1 MAHGAI
7 SAGLKKRLILMKR
20 KKQQG
25 KTLNVAI
32 IFCVFVFLLILMSI
46 TVKTLILIKN
56 SSFDG
61 QNRFNLGIFQETQVS
76 VVSFSPATHSIAIIN
91 LKGKSLSNNIS
102 QYIGLPIDATLKTS
116 NMIIDKKNL
125 ASDMWRVL
133 FHFDDKNT
141 SLTIIDALRLWL
153 FAKDVPTDFI
163 YQRDALSNDTLTIN
177 SFASSFFI
185 DSAISNEKTTIE
197 IINATQTYGLANRL
211 AVLVANIGG
220 DVVLVSSSDK
230 PQDNSQV
237 LYSGDLNYTV
247 KKLASFLK
255 VKPVKSS
262 RRDISDVTIIIGKD
276 ILSNLKF

>member
-1 MAHGAI
+1 
-7 SAGLKKRLILMKR
+7 MKR

-25 KTLNVAI
+25 KSLKIAI
-32 IFCVFVFLLILMSI
+32 IFCLFVLLLILMSI
-46 TVKTLILIKN
+46 AVKTLILVKN

-61 QNRFNLGIFQETQVS
+61 QNRFNVGIFQDKQVS
-76 VVSFSPATHSIAIIN
+76 VVSFSPVTRSIAIIN
-91 LKGKSLSNNIS
+91 LKGDLLANNIS
-102 QYIGLPIDATLKTS
+102 HYIGLPIDATIQTN
-116 NMIIDKKNL
+116 NMVVDKKNL
-125 ASDMWRVL
+125 ASDMSKVL
-133 FHFDDKNT
+133 FNFDGKNT

-153 FAKDVPTDFI
+153 FTKDVPTDFI
-163 YQRDALSNDTLTIN
+163 YQRDAVSSDTLTIN

-211 AVLVANIGG
+211 AVLVTNMGG
-220 DVVLVSSSDK
+220 DVVLVSSLDK

-255 VKPVKSS
+255 VKPVASS
-262 RRDISDVTIIIGKD
+262 KRDISDVTIIIGKD
-276 ILSNLKF
+276 VLKGLKF

>member
-1 MAHGAI
+1 
-7 SAGLKKRLILMKR
+7 MKR

-25 KTLNVAI
+25 NTLNVAI
-32 IFCVFVFLLILMSI
+32 VFCVFVFLLILMSI
-46 TVKTLILIKN
+46 SVKTLLLIKN

-61 QNRFNLGIFQETQVS
+61 QNRFNVGIFQESQIS
-76 VVSFSPATHSIAIIN
+76 VVSFSPATRSIAIIN
-91 LKGKSLSNNIS
+91 VKGKQLGNNIG
-102 QYIGLPIDATLKTS
+102 QYIGLPIDAMLKTD
-116 NMIIDKKNL
+116 NMVIDKKNL
-125 ASDMWRVL
+125 ASGMSRVL

-153 FAKDVPTDFI
+153 FVKEVPMDFI
-163 YQRDALSNDTLTIN
+163 YQRDALSSDALTIN

-185 DSAISNEKTTIE
+185 DPAISNEKTTIE

-230 PQDNSQV
+230 PQDKSQV
-237 LYSGDLNYTV
+237 LYSDDLNYTV

-255 VKPVKSS
+255 VKPVKSTK
-262 RRDISDVTIIIGKD
+262 RDISDVTIIIGKEV
-276 ILSNLKF
+276 LKDLEF

>member
-1 MAHGAI
+1 
-7 SAGLKKRLILMKR
+7 MKR

-46 TVKTLILIKN
+46 AVKTLLLIKN

-61 QNRFNLGIFQETQVS
+61 QNRFNVGIFQDTQVS
-76 VVSFSPATHSIAIIN
+76 VVSFSPATRSIAIIN
-91 LKGKSLSNNIS
+91 LKGKPFSDNIG
-102 QYIGLPIDATLKTS
+102 QHIGLPIDGTIKTNS
-116 NMIIDKKNL
+116 MVIDKNNL
-125 ASDMWRVL
+125 APDMSRIL

-141 SLTIIDALRLWL
+141 SLTIIDVLRLWL
-153 FAKDVPTDFI
+153 FTKDVPTNFI
-163 YQRDALSNDTLTIN
+163 YQRDALNTDVLTIN

-197 IINATQTYGLANRL
+197 IVNATQTYGLANRL
-211 AVLVANIGG
+211 AVLIANMGG

-230 PQDNSQV
+230 PQDNSQI

-255 VKPVKSS
+255 VKPVASS
-262 RRDISDVTIIIGKD
+262 KRDISDVTIIIGND
-276 ILSNLKF
+276 VLRDLKF

>member
-1 MAHGAI
+1 
-7 SAGLKKRLILMKR
+7 MKR

-32 IFCVFVFLLILMSI
+32 IFCAFVSLLILMSI
-46 TVKTLILIKN
+46 AVKTLILIKN

-61 QNRFNLGIFQETQVS
+61 QNRFNVEIFQETQVS
-76 VVSFSPATHSIAIIN
+76 VVSFSPVTRSIAIIN
-91 LKGKSLSNNIS
+91 LKGKPFSNNIS
-102 QYIGLPIDATLKTS
+102 QQIELPIDATLKTS
-116 NMIIDKKNL
+116 NIVIDKKSL
-125 ASDMWRVL
+125 TSDMSRVL

-153 FAKDVPTDFI
+153 FAKDVPIDFI
-163 YQRDALSNDTLTIN
+163 YQRDALSGDIMTIN

-211 AVLVANIGG
+211 AVLIANMGG

-230 PQDNSQV
+230 PQDNSQI

-255 VKPVKSS
+255 VKPVVSS
-262 RRDISDVTIIIGKD
+262 KRDISDVTIIIGKD
-276 ILSNLKF
+276 VLRNLKF

>member
-1 MAHGAI
+1 
-7 SAGLKKRLILMKR
+7 MKR

-32 IFCVFVFLLILMSI
+32 IFCAFVFLLILMSI
-46 TVKTLILIKN
+46 VVKTLILIKN

-61 QNRFNLGIFQETQVS
+61 QNRFNVGIFQETQVS
-76 VVSFSPATHSIAIIN
+76 VVSFSPATRSIAIIN
-91 LKGKSLSNNIS
+91 LRGRPLSKNIG

-116 NMIIDKKNL
+116 NMVIDKKSL
-125 ASDMWRVL
+125 ASDMSRVL

-153 FAKDVPTDFI
+153 FAKDVPIDFI
-163 YQRDALSNDTLTIN
+163 YQRDALDSDTLTIN

-230 PQDNSQV
+230 PQDNSRI

-247 KKLASFLK
+247 KRLASFLK

-262 RRDISDVTIIIGKD
+262 KRDISDVTIIIGKD
-276 ILSNLKF
+276 ALRDLRF